1 MIIAR
6 TKEDGL
12 QSSLGLLICMQITG
26 NLYLGNQ
33 MDSENQ
39 QRYQTPIALA
49 CLPTGGVSVPSCR
62 NQSSTQNHIF
72 DRQSSE
78 ILKLLRSGQVLMVNS
93 RRRNGLILYKGFHAE
108 FAGPGAAVGN
118 FYDRDCDLAIPVGN
132 LSLLTPESHEERQKA
147 YLIRRQWIRLM
158 KQITE
163 KSIPQQRV
171 QKILE
176 QFEQYFDSQTVSQ
189 IPDEA
194 FARLIGV
201 LPQTANVVR
210 HTASS
215 LAAEDS

>member
-1 MIIAR
+1 
-6 TKEDGL
+6 
-12 QSSLGLLICMQITG
+12 MQTTG

-39 QRYQTPIALA
+39 PRYQTPMTLA
-49 CLPTGGVSVPSCR
+49 CLPVGSVSFANYCNPSTH
-62 NQSSTQNHIF
+62 NTQSVSSSE
-72 DRQSSE
+72 RQGSE

-108 FAGPGAAVGN
+108 FAGPGAAVGSI
-118 FYDRDCDLAIPVGN
+118 YDRDCDWALPVGN

-163 KSIPQQRV
+163 KSLPQQRV

-176 QFEQYFDSQTVSQ
+176 QFEQYFDSQTVAQ

-194 FARLIGV
+194 FARLVGV

-210 HTASS
+210 NTAAI
-215 LAAEDS
+215 LDEEQI

>member
-1 MIIAR
+1 
-6 TKEDGL
+6 
-12 QSSLGLLICMQITG
+12 
-26 NLYLGNQ
+26 

-39 QRYQTPIALA
+39 QRYQTAIALA
-49 CLPTGGVSVPSCR
+49 CLPIDNVYLSGCR
-62 NQSSTQNHIF
+62 DQCTTRNDSGDHSA
-72 DRQSSE
+72 SE

-108 FAGPGAAVGN
+108 FAGPGAAVGS
-118 FYDRDCDLAIPVGN
+118 FYDRDCDWALPVGN

-163 KSIPQQRV
+163 KSQPQQRV

-189 IPDEA
+189 IPNEA

-201 LPQTANVVR
+201 LPQTANIARSV
-210 HTASS
+210 ASS
-215 LAAEDS
+215 IEEV